1 MIIKIYMI
9 IVILFAA
16 RFLSAQQQPS
26 AEEII
31 KEVDRNMSA
40 KTTILESKMI
50 VHGRRTTRTISSKS
64 WMIGQDKAF
73 TEYLAPAREKGTK
86 MLKIKDNLWTY
97 SPQTDR
103 IIQISGHLLRQS
115 VMGSDLSYEDM
126 MEDPKLFDDYEA
138 VIEGSEVID
147 GVDCWVILLSAR
159 RKGLAYNSRKV
170 WIDKKR
176 MIPLRE
182 ELFAKSGKLI
192 KSLKISGVMK
202 IGDRWYPSVWVFKD
216 ELKSSSRGTEWI
228 IEKVKFDEEIP
239 ESRFSKSG
247 LRK

>member
-1 MIIKIYMI
+1 MRIFMAII
-9 IVILFAA
+9 ILSTL
-16 RFLSAQQQPS
+16 RLLSAQQQPN
-26 AEEII
+26 AEDII
-31 KEVDRNMSA
+31 KEVDKNMSA

-50 VHGRRTTRTISSKS
+50 VHGRRTIRTISSKS

-86 MLKIKDNLWTY
+86 MLKIEDNLWTY

-103 IIQISGHLLRQS
+103 IIQISRHMLRQS

-138 VIEGSEVID
+138 SIEGSEVID
-147 GVDCWVILLSAR
+147 SVDCWVILLSAR
-159 RKGLAYNSRKV
+159 REGLAYNSRKV
-170 WIDKKR
+170 WIDKERK
-176 MIPLRE
+176 IPLRE

-192 KSLKISGVMK
+192 KSLKISRVMK
-202 IGDRWYPSVWVFKD
+202 IGNRWYPSVWVFKD
-216 ELKSSSRGTEWI
+216 ELKSSSRGTEWV
-228 IEKVKFDEEIP
+228 IEKIKFDEKIP
-239 ESRFSKSG
+239 DSRFSKSG

>member
-1 MIIKIYMI
+1 MKTFMA
-9 IVILFAA
+9 ILLLFGTGL
-16 RFLSAQQQPS
+16 LSAQQQPS
-26 AEEII
+26 AEDII

-50 VHGRRTTRTISSKS
+50 VHGRRTRRVISSRS

-73 TEYLAPAREKGTK
+73 TEYLSPAREKGTK
-86 MLKIKDNLWTY
+86 MLKLKDNLWTY

-103 IIQISGHLLRQS
+103 IIQISRHMLRQS

-138 VIEGSEVID
+138 ELEGSEVID
-147 GVDCWVILLSAR
+147 SVDCWVIFLSAR
-159 RKGLAYNSRKV
+159 REGLAYNTRKI

-182 ELFAKSGKLI
+182 ELFARSGKLI
-192 KSLKISGVMK
+192 KSLKISEVMK
-202 IGDRWYPSVWVFKD
+202 IGSRWYPKVWVFKD
-216 ELKSSSRGTEWI
+216 ELKSSSRGTEWV
-228 IEKVKFDEEIP
+228 IEKIKFDEKIP

>member
-1 MIIKIYMI
+1 MKIFTVIIIF
-9 IVILFAA
+9 FAA
-16 RFLSAQQQPS
+16 LLQTAQQYPN
-26 AEEII
+26 AEDII

-50 VHGRRTTRTISSKS
+50 VHGRRTSRVISSRS

-86 MLKIKDNLWTY
+86 MLKIEDNLWTY

-103 IIQISGHLLRQS
+103 IIQISRHMLRQS

-126 MEDPKLFDDYEA
+126 MENPKLFYDYKA
-138 VIEGSEVID
+138 AIEGSEVID

-159 RKGLAYNSRKV
+159 RKGLTYNSRKV
-170 WIDKKR
+170 WIDKER

-182 ELFAKSGKLI
+182 ELYARSGKLI
-192 KSLKISGVMK
+192 KSLKISEVMK
-202 IGDRWYPSVWVFKD
+202 IGGRWYPRVWVFKD
-216 ELKSSSRGTEWI
+216 ELKSSSRGTEWV
-228 IEKVKFDEEIP
+228 IEKIKFDEKIP

>member
-1 MIIKIYMI
+1 MAII
-9 IVILFAA
+9 ILSTV
-16 RFLSAQQQPS
+16 RLLSAQQQPN
-26 AEEII
+26 AEDII

-50 VHGRRTTRTISSKS
+50 VHGRRTIRTISSKS

-86 MLKIKDNLWTY
+86 MLKIEDNLWTY

-103 IIQISGHLLRQS
+103 IIQISRHMLRQS

-126 MEDPKLFDDYEA
+126 MEDSKLNDDYEA
-138 VIEGSEVID
+138 AIEGSEVID
-147 GVDCWVILLSAR
+147 SVDCWVILLSAR
-159 RKGLAYNSRKV
+159 RVGLAYNSRKV
-170 WIDKKR
+170 WIDKER
-176 MIPLRE
+176 MIPLRQ
-182 ELFAKSGKLI
+182 ELFARSGKLI
-192 KSLKISGVMK
+192 KSLKISEVMK
-202 IGDRWYPSVWVFKD
+202 IGGRWYPRVWVFKD
-216 ELKSSSRGTEWI
+216 ELKSSSRGTEWV
-228 IEKVKFDEEIP
+228 IEKIKFDEKIP